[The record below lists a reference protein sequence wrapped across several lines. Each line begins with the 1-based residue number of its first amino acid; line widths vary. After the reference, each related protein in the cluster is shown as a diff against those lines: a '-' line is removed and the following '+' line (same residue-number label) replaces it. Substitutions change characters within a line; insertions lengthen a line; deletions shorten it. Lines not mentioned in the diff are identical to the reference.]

1 MDPDDFDFLYTSTDL
16 TEQINRFPNNY
27 GLIQALGL
35 FSEEGTISTL
45 VEVRRENGLL
55 RVLPAKERGAPG
67 TPAERETGNSVF
79 FQVPHFPHMD
89 LITPKDIQDY
99 LALVARSRKPK
110 TYDDELAKRL
120 ENMRLNHSI
129 TLEYV
134 RMGAIKG
141 VILDGNGATLYD
153 LFDAFDIEKKVV
165 DFVLGTAGTD
175 VMAKIEEVN
184 DHIVT
189 NLKGDV
195 SNGVEVQVSSTFFGK
210 LINHPKVEKYWL
222 QTNNAQELVKF
233 ERDRL
238 GGNWGRVFEVGVVKF
253 RENKTTFPVKANADA
268 ALGNVAAVAAN
279 KGHAYPTGT
288 NNTFKTWFA
297 PADTISAAN
306 QPGEQIF
313 VSAEVLKHGKGVEV
327 WSESNPLA
335 VCTQPEALVEVE
347 TSN

>member
-1 MDPDDFDFLYTSTDL
+1 MDPDDFDFMYTSIDL

-35 FSEEGTISTL
+35 FSSEGTISTF
-45 VEVRRENGLL
+45 VEVRRENGML

-67 TPAERETGNSVF
+67 TPAERESGNAVIF
-79 FQVPHFPHMD
+79 PVPHFPHMD

-99 LALVARSRKPK
+99 LVAVARSRKPK
-110 TYDDELAKRL
+110 SYDDELARRL
-120 ENMRLNHSI
+120 ENMRRNHSI

-141 VILDGNGATLYD
+141 VILDGNGTELYD

-175 VMAKIEEVN
+175 VMGKIEEVN
-184 DHIVT
+184 DHIVR

-195 SNGVEVQVSSTFFGK
+195 SNGVEIMVSSSFFTK
-210 LINHPKVEKYWL
+210 LINHAKVEKYWL
-222 QTNNAQELVKF
+222 QTNQSQELVRF

-238 GGNWGRVFEVGVVKF
+238 GGNWGRVFDTGVVRF
-253 RENKTTFPVKANADA
+253 RENKTTFPVKVNDV
-268 ALGNVAAVAAN
+268 LTNVAAITAD
-279 KGHAYPTGT
+279 KGHAYPIGT
-288 NNTFKTWFA
+288 NDTFKTWFA
-297 PADTISAAN
+297 PADTIDAAN
-306 QPGEQIF
+306 QPGEEIF
-313 VSAEVLKHGKGVEV
+313 VSPEVLKHGKGVEL

-335 VCTQPEALVEVE
+335 VMTQPEALVEVT